1 MSKSDLTIVRAR
13 LSNWGAVYRD
23 RGVLHTSSLY
33 SIIRQ
38 GVEPNDAESR
48 SPWSESIDM
57 VDAKVVDAA
66 ILKLPLEDKKLLI
79 DIYVKRVTIKRISN
93 ILRQFPSTVRKR
105 VEDAETRLS
114 ALLDKSTINEYDA
127 L

>member
-1 MSKSDLTIVRAR
+1 
-13 LSNWGAVYRD
+13 
-23 RGVLHTSSLY
+23 
-33 SIIRQ
+33 
-38 GVEPNDAESR
+38 
-48 SPWSESIDM
+48 M